1 MNEKIGYKDIF
12 HQKEYLKIIM
22 ASLIN
27 RFGDSIDA
35 IAYTWIVYEIT
46 GNAAWSAIIFAIN
59 RLPSVLITP
68 FAGAWI
74 EGRNKKSIMV
84 ITDIIRA
91 VCVSVVATTYVFG
104 VLNVWI
110 MILTTLII
118 STVEA
123 FRGPA
128 GTALI
133 PKILDKQYYEYGIS
147 LMSTLSSIAELIGTA
162 LAAGII
168 ALIGSAGAIYVDMVT
183 FILSALIIMTVN
195 TREKK
200 VQKQKFDVKEY
211 FVTFHDGLVYVK
223 KAKTVFFFCII
234 SVFINAILVP
244 FNSLQAPLTNEILSG
259 GAEVLSILGVAL
271 TVGMIAGST
280 LYPVISKMFSAKTL
294 LFSGGVGLGLYYIG
308 LILCIPLYE
317 NKWFM
322 YTFVAIA
329 SGLFGFVLTLA
340 SALINVEFVKST
352 EEAYLARAASIMTAL
367 SSAATPLVGFL
378 ISAIV
383 VFVKTEW
390 IFAAAGILDFVV
402 CLFIVRSKVL
412 DEQKKTSEVSVEAT
426 AVE

>member
-1 MNEKIGYKDIF
+1 MNEKISYKDIF

-59 RLPSVLITP
+59 RLPFVLITP

-91 VCVSVVATTYVFG
+91 VCVSVVATTYVFDI
-104 VLNVWI
+104 LNVWI

-118 STVEA
+118 SPVEA

-223 KAKTVFFFCII
+223 KAQTVFFFCII
-234 SVFINAILVP
+234 SVFM
-244 FNSLQAPLTNEILSG
+244 SG
-259 GAEVLSILGVAL
+259 FHKCNFSSI
-271 TVGMIAGST
+271 
-280 LYPVISKMFSAKTL
+280 
-294 LFSGGVGLGLYYIG
+294 
-308 LILCIPLYE
+308 
-317 NKWFM
+317 
-322 YTFVAIA
+322 
-329 SGLFGFVLTLA
+329 
-340 SALINVEFVKST
+340 
-352 EEAYLARAASIMTAL
+352 
-367 SSAATPLVGFL
+367 
-378 ISAIV
+378 
-383 VFVKTEW
+383 
-390 IFAAAGILDFVV
+390 
-402 CLFIVRSKVL
+402 
-412 DEQKKTSEVSVEAT
+412 
-426 AVE
+426 

>member
-1 MNEKIGYKDIF
+1 M
-12 HQKEYLKIIM
+12 
-22 ASLIN
+22 
-27 RFGDSIDA
+27 
-35 IAYTWIVYEIT
+35 
-46 GNAAWSAIIFAIN
+46 
-59 RLPSVLITP
+59 
-68 FAGAWI
+68 
-74 EGRNKKSIMV
+74 
-84 ITDIIRA
+84 
-91 VCVSVVATTYVFG
+91 
-104 VLNVWI
+104 
-110 MILTTLII
+110 
-118 STVEA
+118 
-123 FRGPA
+123 
-128 GTALI
+128 
-133 PKILDKQYYEYGIS
+133 
-147 LMSTLSSIAELIGTA
+147 
-162 LAAGII
+162 
-168 ALIGSAGAIYVDMVT
+168 
-183 FILSALIIMTVN
+183 
-195 TREKK
+195 
-200 VQKQKFDVKEY
+200 
-211 FVTFHDGLVYVK
+211 
-223 KAKTVFFFCII
+223 
-234 SVFINAILVP
+234 VFINAILVP

-378 ISAIV
+378 ISAFV

-390 IFAAAGILDFVV
+390 IFVAAGILDFVV
-402 CLFIVRSKVL
+402 CLFIVRCKVL
-412 DEQKKTSEVSVEAT
+412 DEQKETSEVSVEAS